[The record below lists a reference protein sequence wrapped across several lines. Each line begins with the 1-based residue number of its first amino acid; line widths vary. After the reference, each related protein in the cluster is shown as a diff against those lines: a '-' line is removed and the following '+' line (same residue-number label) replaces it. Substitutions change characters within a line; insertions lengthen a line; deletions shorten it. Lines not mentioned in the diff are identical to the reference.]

1 MFLINFFRQVADAI
15 GRLYMQIMPAFWLAM
30 KPRYQWA
37 FGILIVVIV
46 WIGSSILF
54 HPASQASTE
63 SADKSAA
70 ADVPLVRVAALSASE
85 RNATVTVRGRTQA
98 LHAVDVRAEVEGVV
112 KAIHFDKGQKVKT
125 GDVLCEI
132 DINDRGAKA
141 AQMQAMVAQTGKEL
155 EVAQELYKE
164 GFRSKTQLAQ
174 AQASYEG
181 AKAGASTMSIQ
192 LADTRIHAPFDGYVD
207 DRYVDVGDYMKVGD
221 RCEMVYAPQPFLA
234 VGAVSEHEVGQIAI
248 GDPATATLV
257 TGQTVTGKV
266 RFVAD
271 RADAATRTFR
281 VEVELPNADNSL
293 RDGVS
298 ADIHIPVK
306 RLAAIHISP
315 GILVLDD
322 AGAVGVRIVENGIVR
337 FKPIQIISDGPDGM
351 WIAGLPDR
359 ANIITVGQEFV
370 TDGERV
376 KSVVDKSGAAT

>member
-1 MFLINFFRQVADAI
+1 MFSRLKSAI
-15 GRLYMQIMPAFWLAM
+15 DLWYGRIMPGFWLAM

-37 FGILIVVIV
+37 FAILLVALV
-46 WIGSSILF
+46 WIGSSVIL

-63 SADKSAA
+63 SADAKTT
-70 ADVPLVRVAALSASE
+70 ADVPLVRVAALVATD

-132 DINDRGAKA
+132 DVNDRGAKV

-181 AKAGASTMSIQ
+181 AKAGASTMGIQ
-192 LADTRIHAPFDGYVD
+192 LANTKIRAPFDGYVD
-207 DRYVDVGDYMKVGD
+207 DRYVDVGDYMRVGD
-221 RCEMVYAPQPFLA
+221 KCEMVFAPEPFLA
-234 VGAVSEHEVGQIAI
+234 VGAVSEHEVGQITI
-248 GDPATATLV
+248 GDAASATLV
-257 TGQTVTGKV
+257 TGETVAGKV

-271 RADAATRTFR
+271 RADPATRTFR
-281 VEVELPNADNSL
+281 VEVQLPNADNKL

-306 RLAAIHISP
+306 RLAAVHISP
-315 GILVLDD
+315 GILVLND
-322 AGAVGVRIVENGIVR
+322 AGAVGVRVVENGIVH
-337 FKPIQIISDGPDGM
+337 FLPIQIISDGPDGM
-351 WIAGLPDR
+351 WIAGVPAR
-359 ANIITVGQEFV
+359 VNIITVGQEFV
-370 TDGERV
+370 TDGEHV
-376 KSVVDKSGAAT
+376 KAVVEKGGAAT